1 MKKIVFLLTAA
12 VVMTASVPAFAQ
24 TPQDQKDECLLASK
38 NCVDQ
43 VDDIYKRIHR
53 LQKEVKKG
61 QRVYTPAE
69 LKKLQDKLAETQD
82 LLNNL
87 EKPGR

>member
-1 MKKIVFLLTAA
+1 MRKMVFLLTASIL
-12 VVMTASVPAFAQ
+12 MFASLPSFAQ
-24 TPQDQKDECLLASK
+24 MAQGQKDECLLASK

-43 VDDIYKRIHR
+43 VDDIYRRIHR

-61 QRVYTPAE
+61 QRVYTPDE

-82 LLNNL
+82 LLKSM
-87 EKPGR
+87 EKPGH